1 MQKSKRLLCLA
12 LAVSILTLAT
22 ACGGNNTPQTDTS
35 IATTDST
42 AETTADTGTS
52 DTDMAGEST
61 GSETQGSGSTA
72 TTTKANGT
80 TTKKPDTTTK
90 KPDTTT
96 TTGAATS
103 LTPDQF
109 LAKMPAELKGTTLT
123 FFFWEDLHHTA
134 YKGAVEAFEKK
145 TGITLKTEI
154 ANKAEYYS
162 QLAARITA
170 GQSPDLVKVIEN
182 NIGNITNLQPITNS
196 GYDFNDIGWDKE
208 LMHDFTYN
216 GRIYATNV
224 QNTPN
229 RNMAVM
235 LYNKRALSR
244 AKLEAP
250 YEIWKKNPADWTWDK
265 VWEMCEDFRTAM
277 GNKDGYYGIT
287 FGVEDGYPRSFGAAF
302 FRYDPSQGKFISLMK
317 KSETA
322 KRYEIL
328 VDAVNNQLSTSVWDS
343 VGFEQGKVLFNWGY
357 SSTLE
362 KDNTTYAAM
371 KKSGIL
377 GFVPTPTDSTEQ
389 PLFEYCAYGIPV
401 GSKNAKAVPYFL
413 RYAFAPETN
422 DLDNFYISEEA
433 REVCESMI
441 KKGNFYFANGY
452 NYSIWQQMLQ
462 GTASNVKAILDSN
475 AGMIDDTVAIA
486 NMQLTNLPK

>member
-302 FRYDPSQGKFISLMK
+302 FRL
-317 KSETA
+317 
-322 KRYEIL
+322 
-328 VDAVNNQLSTSVWDS
+328 
-343 VGFEQGKVLFNWGY
+343 
-357 SSTLE
+357 
-362 KDNTTYAAM
+362 
-371 KKSGIL
+371 
-377 GFVPTPTDSTEQ
+377 
-389 PLFEYCAYGIPV
+389 
-401 GSKNAKAVPYFL
+401 
-413 RYAFAPETN
+413 
-422 DLDNFYISEEA
+422 
-433 REVCESMI
+433 
-441 KKGNFYFANGY
+441 
-452 NYSIWQQMLQ
+452 
-462 GTASNVKAILDSN
+462 
-475 AGMIDDTVAIA
+475 
-486 NMQLTNLPK
+486 